1 MITEKQRIARE
12 KGIGSSDIGTILGIN
27 PWSTAYDLWLRRTKQ
42 VPDIKGNEAMDLGSA
57 LEVPILALA
66 SKRLDAKI
74 VRPRSVFVGAHKYMR
89 ANLDGMIGSTARGSP
104 IVEAKTTGM
113 SSAWGDEGSSD
124 VPEYV
129 KAQVMYQ
136 MMCSS
141 SQTAHIAC
149 LVGDRGFKLK
159 MFRVEYDSD
168 YAQHIL
174 DAVVRFW
181 SCCQTMTAPTG
192 TASLDVLKQIKRNED
207 AVAEVP
213 VIFFKEEE
221 RLKIIADTAQ
231 KEADEAR
238 ARLVVALGT
247 AKRGAGG
254 AYSITMSEVRSER
267 FNAKLFQTEYPDIA
281 SKFVTE
287 SSHTRISIKKAE
299 PK

>member
-1 MITEKQRIARE
+1 
-12 KGIGSSDIGTILGIN
+12 
-27 PWSTAYDLWLRRTKQ
+27 
-42 VPDIKGNEAMDLGSA
+42 
-57 LEVPILALA
+57 
-66 SKRLDAKI
+66 
-74 VRPRSVFVGAHKYMR
+74 
-89 ANLDGMIGSTARGSP
+89 
-104 IVEAKTTGM
+104 
-113 SSAWGDEGSSD
+113 
-124 VPEYV
+124 
-129 KAQVMYQ
+129 
-136 MMCSS
+136 
-141 SQTAHIAC
+141 
-149 LVGDRGFKLK
+149 
-159 MFRVEYDSD
+159 
-168 YAQHIL
+168 
-174 DAVVRFW
+174 
-181 SCCQTMTAPTG
+181 MTAPTG

-254 AYSITMSEVRSER
+254 SYSIIMSEVRSER

-281 SKFVTE
+281 LKFVTE